1 MAPYGK
7 IKADAIIWDNSGSDA
22 EESLSS
28 IGQKATKT
36 GDTFTGDLLIDNAK
50 ELRLGEPDA
59 SGANYTGLKAQA
71 QSGDIT
77 LTLPAVAPT
86 ANQVLKADAST
97 PTTLTWASDVALTL
111 IDEDNMASDSATA
124 VPSQQS
130 VKAYV
135 DAGDLSLIDEDDL
148 ASDSATRP
156 PSQQSVK
163 AYSDTKLPIAGG
175 TLTGALTLSGDPTA
189 SYHAAP
195 KTYVD
200 TQAVAGGVFS
210 NDVEFG
216 QGKGIK
222 WDSDNSNIYEITLKG
237 PNTLTADANY
247 VWPSADGSSGQSLT
261 TNGSGQFA
269 WSTVGD
275 ATKAGTNE
283 FTGLNYNPPE
293 NTPATS
299 GDITIDFGASN
310 NFKVELSGNAVFK
323 NPSTEIAGASGSIFI
338 KQDSTG
344 SRTASWESQFHWKGG
359 TSGVPTLSTA
369 AGAVDRI
376 DYICYEAGAIH
387 CVASLDIKAGA

>member
-7 IKADAIIWDNSGSDA
+7 IKADAIIWDNSGTDT

-28 IGQKATKT
+28 IGQKATTT

-59 SGANYTGLKAQA
+59 SGTNYTGLKAQA

-111 IDEDNMASDSATA
+111 VDEDDFASNSATA

-130 VKAYV
+130 TKAYIAATSQPLDTDLTVLSGCNSGVASAIAVLTETEVEILDGATVTTDQLNRV
-135 DAGDLSLIDEDDL
+135 DATSSIQTQL
-148 ASDSATRP
+148 
-156 PSQQSVK
+156 
-163 AYSDTKLPIAGG
+163 DTKMSSAGG
-175 TLTGALTLSGDPTA
+175 QFTGDIEFTT
-189 SYHAAP
+189 
-195 KTYVD
+195 
-200 TQAVAGGVFS
+200 GG
-210 NDVEFG
+210 
-216 QGKGIK
+216 GIK
-222 WDSDNSNIYEITLKG
+222 WDTDSGNTYNITLKA
-237 PNTLTADANY
+237 PNTLTASAAY
-247 VWPSADGSSGQSLT
+247 VFPSADGSSGQALT

-269 WSTVGD
+269 WTTVGSGD
-275 ATKAGTNE
+275 ATKAGTNVW
-283 FTGLNYNPPE
+283 TGVNSNAPE
-293 NTPATS
+293 DTPAAT

-310 NFKVELSGNAVFK
+310 NFKVTLTGNAVFK
-323 NPSTEIAGASGSIFI
+323 NPSTEVVGASGSIFI

-369 AGAVDRI
+369 AGAVDRV
-376 DYICYEAGAIH
+376 DYICYEAGSIH
-387 CVASLDIKAGA
+387 CVATLDIKAGA